1 MRYKF
6 IDKQKAD
13 CYAGGSY
20 LYEFSEI
27 SAKAKIAFFTK
38 ILKFDN
44 LEIEK
49 IKIIYRDDDEEYSD
63 VIYRKTL
70 SKEKI
75 ESRYGTDIKLMK
87 VKGYLN
93 NKKISI
99 SIDYDKFNI
108 MIKTDITDE
117 KKYKELLKQIF

>member
-1 MRYKF
+1 MKYKF

-27 SAKAKIAFFTK
+27 SAKAKIAFFIK
-38 ILKFDN
+38 ILKFNN
-44 LEIEK
+44 LETEK
-49 IKIIYRDDDEEYSD
+49 IKIIYRDNEEYSD

-70 SKEKI
+70 SKEEI
-75 ESRYGTDIKLMK
+75 ENRYGTDIKLMK

-99 SIDYDKFNI
+99 LIDYDKFNI

-117 KKYKELLKQIF
+117 KEYKELLKQIF

>member
-1 MRYKF
+1 MKYKF

-27 SAKAKIAFFTK
+27 SAKAKIAFFIK
-38 ILKFDN
+38 ILKFNN
-44 LEIEK
+44 LETEK
-49 IKIIYRDDDEEYSD
+49 IKIIYRDNEEYSD

-70 SKEKI
+70 SKEEI
-75 ESRYGTDIKLMK
+75 ENRYGTDIKLMK

-117 KKYKELLKQIF
+117 KEYKELLKQIF